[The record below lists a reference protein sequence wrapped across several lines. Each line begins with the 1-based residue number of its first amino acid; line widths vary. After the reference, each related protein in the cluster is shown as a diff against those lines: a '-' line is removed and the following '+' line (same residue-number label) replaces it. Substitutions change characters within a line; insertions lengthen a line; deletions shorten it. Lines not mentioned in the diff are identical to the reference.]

1 MLAGFHGLQLLMLF
15 PQPAPL
21 IAKEEPRPHRRGRK
35 EGVSINLLPVL
46 PGPLPNASGELPSIV
61 TQHANRTC
69 RNSLIVIVMSYYKWL
84 VRTCRQC
91 FC

>member
-61 TQHANRTC
+61 TQHANRTAGAQ
-69 RNSLIVIVMSYYKWL
+69 SPG
-84 VRTCRQC
+84 
-91 FC
+91 